1 MVRTRASRYTHV
13 TDKIIG
19 TTDGA
24 GGLQIQLT
32 GDLPSKSSFLNTN
45 RTLTPP
51 NIIMLASGFG
61 FVNHT
66 TLTSYVLDTVQLPFT
81 VKEKTWH
88 RIKTEID
95 PKGFLT
101 VSVNGRSAFKVAL
114 KSYSLGGKAIS
125 PAGSLG
131 FGAWQD
137 QAAFYRNVV
146 AYDTASRSE
155 IYRNPLTSQDILAE
169 YGTQANLAS
178 VCLDGPKRDRLV
190 WLGISTTPHAS
201 SEPARDVSTIPG
213 ELWTLFSRRSSRIDS
228 CLSDQAWAMIR
239 PSHIRLLHME
249 YTALMITGLWDSFP
263 STTICDGRMTSSSPR
278 DRGNNG
284 MPSSLG
290 SPVGSTRP
298 TVLLTFTRH
307 FLVMRQ
313 PGL

>member
-190 WLGISTTPHAS
+190 WLGDFYHT
-201 SEPARDVSTIPG
+201 
-213 ELWTLFSRRSSRIDS
+213 SRIIGAS
-228 CLSDQAWAMIR
+228 
-239 PSHIRLLHME
+239 
-249 YTALMITGLWDSFP
+249 TGRFDH
-263 STTICDGRMTSSSPR
+263 T
-278 DRGNNG
+278 RGTLDFILKTQLKNRQL
-284 MPSSLG
+284 SLG
-290 SPVGSTRP
+290 PSMGYDPSITHPFAPYGVYGLDDYRT
-298 TVLLTFTRH
+298 LG
-307 FLVMRQ
+307 FLSFYHYMRRTNDVEFA
-313 PGL
+313 